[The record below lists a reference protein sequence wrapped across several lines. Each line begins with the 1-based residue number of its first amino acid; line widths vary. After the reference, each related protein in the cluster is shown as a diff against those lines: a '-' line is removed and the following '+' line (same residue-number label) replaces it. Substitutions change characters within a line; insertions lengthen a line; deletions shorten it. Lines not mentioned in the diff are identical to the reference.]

1 MSAKK
6 SPVGRGSSRP
16 FSYEGA
22 SLDWGAFAP
31 LRLRARIVAEGIYA
45 GLHRSVRKGA
55 GVEFA
60 GVRAYVP
67 GDDLRFFDRR
77 SLLKH
82 DKWMVREFETE
93 TDRGLWLVVDA
104 SASMSWRGSGPGA
117 KYAFAALIAASLARV
132 ALSSGDP
139 VGLVTIGSEG
149 TRALPARAG
158 RESFE
163 RVVWA
168 LESTEVGG
176 DFESDPAAFERALSP
191 IAEKSRRG
199 SLVILFSDLLDLP
212 PRAARAFSSLA
223 VGGRGVFAVETLDP
237 SERSLPFK
245 EHARFTSLEGKAVV
259 EATPD
264 EVRAAYQARLRA
276 NGDAW
281 ERELVGR
288 GGGLVRASTDD
299 PPARVARA
307 VVLGFGAPSAA
318 QGRADEAGGEP

>member
-1 MSAKK
+1 MRASKTAA
-6 SPVGRGSSRP
+6 
-16 FSYEGA
+16 FT

-31 LRLRARIVAEGIYA
+31 LRLKARLVAEGVYA
-45 GLHRSVRKGA
+45 GMHHSVRKGA

-82 DKWMVREFETE
+82 DRWMVREFETE

-104 SASMSWRGSGPGA
+104 TLSMSYRGTGPGA
-117 KYAFAALIAASLARV
+117 KYGFAALLAASLARV

-139 VGLVTIGSEG
+139 VGLVTIGGKG
-149 TRALPARAG
+149 TETLPARAG

-163 RVVWA
+163 RIVWT
-168 LESTEVGG
+168 LEHTEVDG
-176 DFESDPAAFERALSP
+176 DLASDDRAFERALAP
-191 IAEKSRRG
+191 IAERARRG
-199 SLVILFSDLLDLP
+199 SMIILFSDLIDLP
-212 PRAARAFSSLA
+212 PRAPRALSSLA
-223 VGGRGVFAVETLDP
+223 VGGRAVFAVETLDP
-237 SERSLPFK
+237 AERALPFR
-245 EHARFTSLEGKAVV
+245 EHARFASLEGKTVV
-259 EATPD
+259 DASPD

-288 GGGLVRASTDD
+288 GGGLARASTDD
-299 PPARVARA
+299 PPARIARE
-307 VVLGFGAPSAA
+307 VVLGIASPGGAVAS
-318 QGRADEAGGEP
+318 DGGPRGARRS

>member
-1 MSAKK
+1 MKK
-6 SPVGRGSSRP
+6 SAGRA
-16 FSYEGA
+16 FSYESA

-31 LRLRARIVAEGIYA
+31 LRLRARLVAEGIYA

-82 DKWMVREFETE
+82 DRWMVREFETE

-104 SASMSWRGSGPGA
+104 TLSMSWRGSGPGA
-117 KYAFAALIAASLARV
+117 KYAFAALLAASLARV

-139 VGLVTIGSEG
+139 VGLVTIGGAG
-149 TRALPARAG
+149 TRTLPARAG

-168 LESTEVGG
+168 LESTEVAG
-176 DFESDPAAFERALSP
+176 DFASDSQAFERALGP
-191 IAEKSRRG
+191 IAERARRG
-199 SLVILFSDLLDLP
+199 SMIVLFSDLLDLP
-212 PRAARAFSSLA
+212 PRASRAFSSLA
-223 VGGRGVFAVETLDP
+223 VGGRGVYAVETLDP
-237 SERSLPFK
+237 SERSLPFA
-245 EHARFTSLEGKAVV
+245 EHARFTSLEGNAVV
-259 EATPD
+259 DATPD
-264 EVRAAYQARLRA
+264 EVRAGYQARLLA

-281 ERELVGR
+281 ERELVSR

-307 VVLGFGAPSAA
+307 VVLGFAQPSSESR
-318 QGRADEAGGEP
+318 GVDPSGGET

>member
-1 MSAKK
+1 M
-6 SPVGRGSSRP
+6 SSRTARP
-16 FSYEGA
+16 GKSKSESQLAAIA

-31 LRLRARIVAEGIYA
+31 LRLKARLVAEGIYA

-82 DKWMVREFETE
+82 DRWMVREFETE

-104 SASMSWRGSGPGA
+104 TASMSWRGTGPGA
-117 KYAFAALIAASLARV
+117 KYGFAALLAASLARV

-139 VGLVTIGSEG
+139 VGLVTIGGVGS
-149 TRALPARAG
+149 RSLPARAG

-163 RVVWA
+163 RIVWA

-176 DFESDPAAFERALSP
+176 DFAADDRAFERSLGP
-191 IAEKSRRG
+191 IAERARRG
-199 SLVILFSDLLDLP
+199 SIIALFSDLIDLP
-212 PRAARAFSSLA
+212 ARAARAFSSLA
-223 VGGRGVFAVETLDP
+223 VGGRSVFAVETLDP
-237 SERSLPFK
+237 AERSLPYRD
-245 EHARFTSLEGKAVV
+245 HARFSSLEGQDVV
-259 EATPD
+259 DASPD
-264 EVRAAYQARLRA
+264 EVRAGYQARLRA

-299 PPARVARA
+299 PPERVARE
-307 VVLGFGAPSAA
+307 VVLGVGSGHRPAREGGAP
-318 QGRADEAGGEP
+318 